1 MREDQLIMIVGRVVK
16 IVAATR
22 TEAIK
27 SLTSISSRC
36 PVSAPIRI
44 MIDSYLSLLYGVKLD
59 NLGFNSLLELQRTIY
74 AFASSAE
81 ETSSGLVTNDTIS
94 RTAVTADDILK
105 TAK

>member
-1 MREDQLIMIVGRVVK
+1 
-16 IVAATR
+16 
-22 TEAIK
+22 
-27 SLTSISSRC
+27 
-36 PVSAPIRI
+36 